1 MLKVD
6 LLDDDQIETILH
18 VQFRNMSLRSLS
30 AQATPIVQSTDNDCL
45 GSTGLPTSEAVH
57 GQAVDGSVACCRRV
71 TDNGVIDCTGCLD
84 EQWASVSQTFS
95 AEEMTVAHAVLSIVG
110 QAGGQGSSKLALAV
124 GVCYH
129 SGVTADIIAGTF
141 QGKY

>member
-1 MLKVD
+1 MLKID

-18 VQFRNMSLRSLS
+18 VQFRNMSLRSSS
-30 AQATPIVQSTDNDCL
+30 AQATPIIQSTDNDCL

-84 EQWASVSQTFS
+84 EQWAGVSQTFS

-110 QAGGQGSSKLALAV
+110 QAGGQGSSKFALAV

-129 SGVTADIIAGTF
+129 S
-141 QGKY
+141 